1 MEQEKEVMKENRDVG
16 EKLSSALAELMS
28 RSVNDSIGNLPE
40 KLMQLDHELHKVQIR
55 QQQFSYDLE
64 AIKRSLEKLSANN
77 TLLENA
83 SRANQ
88 CLTNDHYSQHI
99 IEPMACS
106 LFAIIDLIEDAQS
119 SSPDQPGNELCN
131 SVKTQLLQFL
141 AGYGIEVIRHKQGC
155 EFNRKL
161 MNPINTVS
169 TQDKNLDGRVA
180 KSLLSGFR
188 WKDQKL
194 LRAESVSLYK
204 FENVNVNLIQ
214 EGGVL

>member
-1 MEQEKEVMKENRDVG
+1 MEQEKQITQENLDVG

-28 RSVNDSIGNLPE
+28 RSVNDSISGLPE
-40 KLMQLDHELHKVQIR
+40 KLMQLDHELHKVQIK
-55 QQQFSYDLE
+55 QQQFAYNFE
-64 AIKRSLEKLSANN
+64 AIKQSLEKLSANN

-88 CLTNDHYSQHI
+88 HLTNDHYSQHI

-106 LFAIIDLIEDAQS
+106 LFATIDLIEDAQS
-119 SSPDQPGNELCN
+119 SSPQQPNNELGDAI
-131 SVKTQLLQFL
+131 KTQLLQFL
-141 AGYGIEVIRHKQGC
+141 AGYGIEVIRHKEGC
-155 EFNRKL
+155 EFDRKL
-161 MNPINTVS
+161 MNPVNTVS
-169 TQDKNLDGRVA
+169 TQDKNLDGRIA

-204 FENVNVNLIQ
+204 FENVNVNFIQ

>member
-1 MEQEKEVMKENRDVG
+1 MEQEKQITQENLDVG

-28 RSVNDSIGNLPE
+28 RSVNDSISGLPE

-55 QQQFSYDLE
+55 QQQFAYNFE
-64 AIKRSLEKLSANN
+64 AIKQSLEKLSANN

-88 CLTNDHYSQHI
+88 CLTNEHYSQHI

-119 SSPDQPGNELCN
+119 SSPYQSGNELGDAI
-131 SVKTQLLQFL
+131 KTQLLQFL
-141 AGYGIEVIRHKQGC
+141 TGYGIEVIRHKEGC
-155 EFNRKL
+155 EFDRKL
-161 MNPINTVS
+161 MNPVNTVS